1 MHCKKTQVMHQKHVR
16 HLTRYFSCQAGGKR
30 LACDGKI
37 VARVLIAGL
46 SDLSR
51 RPAFTMNLKGTS
63 LAWRLIEQQTPW
75 QTAVQNLKAAADRIM
90 ITPQRSKESSAWM
103 TPTS

>member
-1 MHCKKTQVMHQKHVR
+1 
-16 HLTRYFSCQAGGKR
+16 
-30 LACDGKI
+30 
-37 VARVLIAGL
+37 
-46 SDLSR
+46 
-51 RPAFTMNLKGTS
+51 MNLKGTS